1 MKHYYIT
8 NSDFPQGLSCFSS
21 VPHARKYPAGRR
33 NYSERSFGTTLN
45 SKEEEN
51 ALQDRGPP
59 ESGDPGGASLHRRN
73 IMEGRCQYTVFFSA
87 ALNLQNIQITDKK
100 LSPISPSFNPCGP
113 CGPQRLPVLHHRG
126 PRRISILAVLADC
139 DKDWQGVFLD
149 TDSISILA
157 VLADRDG
164 IAYLAAA
171 DHGEISILAVLADRD
186 AMRSMRSF
194 SVVIF
199 QSSRSLRTA
208 TRRPRTISS
217 LALNFNPRGPC
228 GPRLSLRLALVGGL
242 TYFNP
247 RGPCGP
253 RLLGVL
259 VPLFAVIFQSSR
271 SLRTA
276 TVGLS
281 LRWLS
286 LI

>member
-51 ALQDRGPP
+51 ALQDRWPP

-157 VLADRDG
+157 VLADRDMSSRR
-164 IAYLAAA
+164 ITARSATFQSLRSLRTATLTRKELAICRKFQSSRSLRTATFLGA
-171 DHGEISILAVLADRD
+171 MTRARRTVFQSSRSLRTATESLLVLIWTL
-186 AMRSMRSF
+186 SL
-194 SVVIF
+194 F

-208 TRRPRTISS
+208 TRDGARPGRAKRISI
-217 LALNFNPRGPC
+217 LAVLADRDKRAGLMPRP
-228 GPRLSLRLALVGGL
+228 
-242 TYFNP
+242 
-247 RGPCGP
+247 
-253 RLLGVL
+253 
-259 VPLFAVIFQSSR
+259 
-271 SLRTA
+271 
-276 TVGLS
+276 
-281 LRWLS
+281 
-286 LI
+286 

>member
-1 MKHYYIT
+1 MKLYYIT

-157 VLADRDG
+157 VLADRDIPYHQQG
-164 IAYLAAA
+164 
-171 DHGEISILAVLADRD
+171 DDQER
-186 AMRSMRSF
+186 
-194 SVVIF
+194 F

-208 TRRPRTISS
+208 TASCV
-217 LALNFNPRGPC
+217 LALIV
-228 GPRLSLRLALVGGL
+228 AA
-242 TYFNP
+242 YFNP

-253 RLLGVL
+253 RHDYFTSCL
-259 VPLFAVIFQSSR
+259 PSPQFQSSR

-276 TVGLS
+276 TCPVSFIVSGVRYFNPRGPCGPRRCS
-281 LRWLS
+281 SPASRVS
-286 LI
+286 R

>member
-1 MKHYYIT
+1 MTSASLAESISIFYPLPRLDFRAKWGPNSDKNSVSRKRQRLCARNGNRPLHRCHFPLKHYYIT

-186 AMRSMRSF
+186 AMRSMRS
-194 SVVIF
+194 SLVVIF

-208 TRRPRTISS
+208 TP
-217 LALNFNPRGPC
+217 
-228 GPRLSLRLALVGGL
+228 
-242 TYFNP
+242 
-247 RGPCGP
+247 
-253 RLLGVL
+253 
-259 VPLFAVIFQSSR
+259 IFP
-271 SLRTA
+271 
-276 TVGLS
+276 
-281 LRWLS
+281 
-286 LI
+286 